1 MGWTSW
7 FNMACL
13 EKVLENVFLFLS
25 SFSTRDSE
33 SIKIQYFF
41 FYLSLYDDYN
51 LMILTTTQRSYKCQA
66 EAQILSR
73 QNFASHRH
81 EHSLICLIYFA
92 VWIYTYLQTMVK
104 QLLMD
109 YKKET
114 TMWARRGVF
123 QVIVLN
129 KLILNIILTCI
140 KNLLLLFDKL
150 TWQLSYHI

>member
-1 MGWTSW
+1 MIQYGMSRKGSRK
-7 FNMACL
+7 C
-13 EKVLENVFLFLS
+13 FLFLS

-66 EAQILSR
+66 EAQILSK
-73 QNFASHRH
+73 QNFASHIH
-81 EHSLICLIYFA
+81 EHCLICLIYIA
-92 VWIYTYLQTMVK
+92 ILIYTYLQTMVK

-109 YKKET
+109 YKIET
-114 TMWARRGVF
+114 IIWARRGVF